1 MGQCLETSLV
11 VTTGGVGATG
21 VEWGTARDAAK
32 CPTMHWTV
40 PHSKGLNSTQRPSAE
55 VEKVSSK
62 SVALKK
68 IHRGAYSE
76 CRFLGSSTL
85 PPQQFSQ
92 LRPASLGGPHPR
104 RLAGGREARAPGR
117 VGRGAWPRL
126 SWDVPGSARGSCVR
140 GKKKLTCVKCLSLS
154 LSLSQASNCKE
165 HATTNLSANDN

>member
-21 VEWGTARDAAK
+21 VEWGTAKDAAK

-68 IHRGAYSE
+68 DS
-76 CRFLGSSTL
+76 
-85 PPQQFSQ
+85 
-92 LRPASLGGPHPR
+92 
-104 RLAGGREARAPGR
+104 
-117 VGRGAWPRL
+117 
-126 SWDVPGSARGSCVR
+126 PGSLFRMQILGVLHPPPTAVFTIATGCSWRTTPTPPCWGTQGKSSRAGWTRSPAETLLGRAGVSVR
-140 GKKKLTCVKCLSLS
+140 QLCQGEEKADMC
-154 LSLSQASNCKE
+154 
-165 HATTNLSANDN
+165 